1 MKIITIQ
8 IIIIVILILS
18 PKINFAQGPN
28 LGTASSFALFT
39 SVGAINNFGMTSTTI
54 ITGNIGTNV
63 GAFNVFP
70 PGTLIGQK
78 HVADAT
84 SAQAAIDVAA
94 LYSNLFGRTCGS
106 SHGVG
111 LGSGETLGP
120 NIYCL
125 GAASTLTGNL
135 NLDGGGNSNAI
146 FIFQINGALATAS
159 SSNITLINSASLCNV
174 FWQVNGE
181 VDLGAGSV
189 FKGNIVA
196 NGAINLLAGA
206 TLQGRALTQAG
217 AVNLYNNTVTI
228 GLPPTASTIT
238 AGGPITF
245 CYGGNVILSGNIGGT
260 WSNGATTPS
269 ITVTASGD
277 YFVTNTTLCGSV
289 TSNHII
295 VTVGP
300 CGIPTMSEW
309 GLIILGFLFLTI
321 GTIYILRLRGTSV

>member
-1 MKIITIQ
+1 MKKLLLLAFLAG
-8 IIIIVILILS
+8 ILFLM
-18 PKINFAQGPN
+18 PNVNFGQTPPP
-28 LGTASSFALFT
+28 LGTTASFALF
-39 SVGAINNFGMTSTTI
+39 SANGAFNEQGSASTV
-54 ITGNIGTNV
+54 TGDAGTNV